1 VSSRLKGKRIEGPSQ
16 SEVNLEAV
24 DGVAVITL
32 ARPERLNAFTRAMAD
47 QLVEAWDRCDA
58 DDSIRAV
65 ILTGAGRAFCAGAD
79 MSEGAAIF
87 DLARGGDSVPVDDG
101 GRVALRIHASRKPVI
116 VAING
121 PAVGVGITMTLPAD
135 IRIAADHA
143 RIGFVF
149 TRRGLVPEACSS
161 WFLPRVVGIGKATE
175 WVMTGR
181 IFGAEEALAAGLVNE
196 VVPGDDLLA
205 RAHAIA
211 REIAD
216 NTAPVSV
223 ALARRMLWDMLGPA
237 LPAEAH
243 RLESLALAERGRSLD
258 AEEGVASFLE
268 KRAPLFPDRVS
279 EALPELSSEHDQLS
293 LS

>member
-1 VSSRLKGKRIEGPSQ
+1 VV
-16 SEVNLEAV
+16 EVEAG

-32 ARPERLNAFTRAMAD
+32 TRPERLNAFTRAMAD
-47 QLVEAWDRCDA
+47 QLIEAWDRCDA

-79 MSEGAAIF
+79 ISGGAAIF
-87 DLARGGDSVPVDDG
+87 ELVRDGDSVPRDDG

-121 PAVGVGITMTLPAD
+121 PAIGVGITMTLPAD
-135 IRIAADHA
+135 IRIAAADA

-181 IFGAEEALAAGLVNE
+181 IFDAEEGRAAGLLNE
-196 VVPGDDLLA
+196 VVPGEELLP

-211 REIAD
+211 REIVD

-237 LPAEAH
+237 LPADAH
-243 RLESLALAERGRSLD
+243 RLESLTLAERGRSLD
-258 AEEGVASFLE
+258 ADEGVSSFLE
-268 KRAPLFPDRVS
+268 KRPPQFPNRVS
-279 EALPELSSEHDQLS
+279 EALPELSPGHGQLS
-293 LS
+293 LT